1 VWNIPQTFGYDVVE
15 GREKQSGWVTPTP
28 AQERVMHYLA
38 LTHGARGS
46 VAYCYHVYTRFDA
59 EAQKAG
65 KWPWFLGGYL
75 PDKQT
80 VLWGELVR
88 LAKEQ
93 ALLSEALLQP
103 RQETRVYAEG
113 QLHVGW
119 FLDRGKA
126 WVVAVNA
133 DATQAHRQVVD
144 LPKGVAPPK
153 AVTDLGIGGSASLED
168 GRVVLEVPA
177 MGTVAA
183 RLRF

>member
-1 VWNIPQTFGYDVVE
+1 
-15 GREKQSGWVTPTP
+15 
-28 AQERVMHYLA
+28 MHYLA
-38 LTHGARGS
+38 ITHGARGS
-46 VAYCYHVYTRFDA
+46 VPYCYHVYTRFDA